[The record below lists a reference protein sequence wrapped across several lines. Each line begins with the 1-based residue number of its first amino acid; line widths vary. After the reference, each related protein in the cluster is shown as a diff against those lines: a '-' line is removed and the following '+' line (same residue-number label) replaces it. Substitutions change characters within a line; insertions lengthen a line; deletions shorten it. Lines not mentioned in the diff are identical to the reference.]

1 MGAGVLLFPIVL
13 PILGGALIPLFRF
26 RSSKARELYV
36 EGVVIMT
43 SLLVLAALLLRPEG
57 TVTVFRFGG
66 AVTAEFGADGLGMVF
81 AGLVAF
87 LWPFAT
93 LYAFEYMKHE
103 GGENTF
109 FTFFTMTYG
118 VTVGIAFA
126 GNYMTMYMFYE
137 MLTLVTLPLVM
148 HGMKKAAVFAGRR
161 YLFYSIGGAAF
172 AFIGFIFVLNFG
184 TTSDFRYGGVFLP
197 EVLAER
203 ANLYRVIYVL
213 AIFGFGVKA
222 AVFPLH
228 RWLPTASVAPTP
240 VTALLHAV
248 AVVNAGAFAIIRIT
262 YYSFG
267 TEFLRGSFAQNI
279 LMGAALVTI
288 LFGSAMALK
297 EQHLKRRLAY
307 STVSNLSYILFS
319 ASIMTQAGLVGA
331 MTHMIFHGLIK
342 ITLFFCAG
350 SILYRTGKEYVY
362 ELTGFGKKMP
372 VVMGCF
378 TAASLG
384 LIGIPPLAGFV
395 SKWNIGTAAMQSGN
409 GFACIGVGV
418 LLVSALL
425 TACYLMTTVVRA
437 YFPRIG
443 FNAQELKGVSDP
455 NWRMK
460 LPLIVFTVFILAFG
474 LFSAPL
480 VRILKMIAEGVAL

>member
-1 MGAGVLLFPIVL
+1 MGTWFLLIPVVL
-13 PILGGALIPLFRF
+13 PILGGALIPAFRF
-26 RSSKARELYV
+26 QSRRARSIYV
-36 EGVVIMT
+36 EGVVIVT
-43 SLLVLAALLLRPEG
+43 SLLVLSALANRPAG
-57 TVTVFRFGG
+57 AFTAFGFGG
-66 AVTAEFGADGLGMVF
+66 AVTAEFAMDGLGMVF
-81 AGLVAF
+81 AGLIAF
-87 LWPFAT
+87 LWPFAS

-109 FTFFTMTYG
+109 FAFFTMTYG
-118 VTVGIAFA
+118 VTLGIAFA

-184 TTSDFRYGGVFLP
+184 TTSDFVYGGVFLP
-197 EVLAER
+197 GVLSER
-203 ANLYRVIYVL
+203 PALYRVIYVL

-267 TEFLRGSFAQNI
+267 TEFLRGSFAQYI
-279 LMGAALVTI
+279 FMGAALITI
-288 LFGSAMALK
+288 LFGSTMALK

-331 MTHMIFHGLIK
+331 MTHMMFHGLIK

-384 LIGIPPLAGFV
+384 LIGIPPLAGFI
-395 SKWNIGTAAMQSGN
+395 SKWNIGTAAVQSGN
-409 GFACIGVGV
+409 ALACVGLGV
-418 LLVSALL
+418 LLLSALL

-437 YFPRIG
+437 YFPRAG
-443 FNAQELKGVSDP
+443 FDETQNAGVSDP
-455 NWRMK
+455 NWCMK
-460 LPLIVFTVFILAFG
+460 APLIVFTAFIIGLG

-480 VRILKMIAEGVAL
+480 IKLLKLIAEGVAL